1 MRFVFLFQLAVN
13 YLIISDRS
21 KQTYRPNFSTKGLHK
36 NISAYMKRPRM
47 DEFWFG
53 VNNRS
58 ASMLIKNNSYLSR
71 GHLSP
76 DADFVL
82 ATAQFTT
89 YYYINI
95 ALQWYKVLYSSIDIL
110 I

>member
-1 MRFVFLFQLAVN
+1 M
-13 YLIISDRS
+13 
-21 KQTYRPNFSTKGLHK
+21 GLDK
-36 NISAYMKRPRM
+36 NISAFLKRPHR
-47 DEFWFG
+47 DEWGFG
-53 VNNRS
+53 DNS
-58 ASMLIKNNSYLSR
+58 SFFHKLIKDSPYLAR

-95 ALQWYKVLYSSIDIL
+95 ALQWYKVIYN
-110 I
+110 